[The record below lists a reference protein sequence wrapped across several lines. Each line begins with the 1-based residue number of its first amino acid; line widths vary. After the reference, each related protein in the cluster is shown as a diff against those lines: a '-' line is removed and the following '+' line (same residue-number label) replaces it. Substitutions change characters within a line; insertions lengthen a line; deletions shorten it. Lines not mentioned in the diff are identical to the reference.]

1 MIATL
6 QDYVF
11 YTQRLLHDAQQ
22 QTWPVSP
29 DLIDYVNIARDRVCL
44 DTLITRVL
52 PIITL
57 NPLQEK
63 YLYSTILSAAQ
74 ILVPAEPVR
83 SIATVINFNVIQS
96 SAYQPP
102 MSKKSWT
109 DLNAGW
115 RTQGPTNPAAFPEV
129 WANYAVSKSLYIAN
143 VPGSPLTAEA
153 DCLYFPNLLINLT
166 DPENAIPDP
175 IRQLVPLM
183 AARWA
188 FYYQDEVDIA
198 EKFYAH
204 YTLEKNE
211 TMASYPPFSG
221 FN

>member
-6 QDYVF
+6 QDYLF
-11 YTQRLLHDAQQ
+11 YTQRLLHDADA

-44 DTLITRVL
+44 DTLITRCL

-57 NPLQEK
+57 NALQEK
-63 YLYSTILSAAQ
+63 YLYSAVLQAAQ
-74 ILVPAEPVR
+74 MLVPAIPVR
-83 SIATVINFNVIQS
+83 SIGTVLNLNVIQS
-96 SAYQPP
+96 TAYQPP
-102 MSKKSWT
+102 MTRKSWT

-115 RTQGPTNPAAFPEV
+115 RTQGPQNPAAFPEV
-129 WANYAVSKSLYIAN
+129 WANYGVSQSFYIAN
-143 VPGSPLTAEA
+143 VPGSPLSAEA
-153 DCLYFPNLLINLT
+153 DCLYFPNLLVNLSDT
-166 DPENAIPDP
+166 ETAIPDP

-188 FYYQDEVDIA
+188 FYYQDEIDIA
-198 EKFYAH
+198 ERFLAH
-204 YTLEKNE
+204 YKLEKQDMME
-211 TMASYPPFSG
+211 SYPPFSG